1 MEPAEAN
8 WIFVFKQVLFP
19 LFDDLLEGSVFDN
32 NFVVADEE
40 RLRAVNV
47 VAKTLLQFLPFI
59 SRSSDFQ
66 VLWIQ
71 LLRYMQKFT
80 EIADTETLVEGI
92 RETLKN
98 VLLVMDAQDV
108 YQIIGEDM
116 RDCTWAIIG
125 KCRPLSDLQEQL
137 AAESAELREVAV
149 AQQHPHEEAS
159 AVPLETGHADKDP
172 EVVGMMERFNW
183 VVVTDRDLQESGPE
197 EDLDE
202 TSPPVDYAAT
212 ELDLR

>member
-1 MEPAEAN
+1 MRED
-8 WIFVFKQVLFP
+8 VSSVLLPSVCHLFAMSWYWHTPTHPTP
-19 LFDDLLEGSVFDN
+19 LL
-32 NFVVADEE
+32 
-40 RLRAVNV
+40 
-47 VAKTLLQFLPFI
+47 TTQ
-59 SRSSDFQ
+59 
-66 VLWIQ
+66 
-71 LLRYMQKFT
+71 
-80 EIADTETLVEGI
+80 VEGI